1 MTEPEVTD
9 REEESSESVK
19 QLVALWNRLG
29 RLGDEIEEADI
40 EYDELALDLELD
52 DLTNAFQEA
61 LNAIARIEK
70 ALFKKIPA
78 GTEL

>member
-29 RLGDEIEEADI
+29 RLGDELEEADI

-52 DLTNAFQEA
+52 DLTDEFQTA